1 MRQLLLAA
9 GAAAALLAGCSS
21 MGGEAG
27 DTLAGLTMPADPT
40 PEQRVPYVAMAASS
54 DMYEIQSGQ
63 LAQQRAQ
70 NPSLRTFGGMLV
82 QHHTQT
88 TQQVMAAARAAG
100 MNPPPPALT
109 SMQAQMIQELQSA
122 PAGASFDR
130 LYIRQQVP
138 AHEMALALHSN
149 YARSGDTPSLKA
161 AAAGAVPI
169 VTQHL
174 NQARQLD

>member
-88 TQQVMAAARAAG
+88 TQQLTAAARAS
-100 MNPPPPALT
+100 NTPVP
-109 SMQAQMIQELQSA
+109 MQMMPLHAMMLERLRAQT
-122 PAGASFDR
+122 GANFDR
-130 LYIRQQVP
+130 AFVAQQIM
-138 AHEMALALHSN
+138 AHEMALNLHRN
-149 YARSGDTPSLKA
+149 YSQAGDTPALRATA
-161 AAAGAVPI
+161 AAATPI
-169 VTQHL
+169 IQSHL
-174 NQARQLD
+174 DQARQLPR